1 MRGPH
6 HWSRGARTWTHI
18 ATPTAGTGGVEA
30 GGERTK
36 REWAPGGSEGRA
48 QVSGSK
54 LGELRMERGEGQG
67 PRAPDM
73 LPNLRAPL
81 DPSAD
86 RMREGMRN
94 SLAPEGN
101 RGTSLTGLPPEG
113 VGWRV
118 NGWGSGEGGN
128 RRGSVCGHERT
139 ATIEGQTSMG
149 AGRTSQKG
157 NVHGMCRPAKKK
169 PRCI

>member
-1 MRGPH
+1 VAKEQSGSGLRG
-6 HWSRGARTWTHI
+6 GAR
-18 ATPTAGTGGVEA
+18 GG
-30 GGERTK
+30 
-36 REWAPGGSEGRA
+36 

-113 VGWRV
+113 FGWRV
-118 NGWGSGEGGN
+118 NGRGSGERGGEIAEWKP
-128 RRGSVCGHERT
+128 ERVWT
-139 ATIEGQTSMG
+139 
-149 AGRTSQKG
+149 
-157 NVHGMCRPAKKK
+157 
-169 PRCI
+169 